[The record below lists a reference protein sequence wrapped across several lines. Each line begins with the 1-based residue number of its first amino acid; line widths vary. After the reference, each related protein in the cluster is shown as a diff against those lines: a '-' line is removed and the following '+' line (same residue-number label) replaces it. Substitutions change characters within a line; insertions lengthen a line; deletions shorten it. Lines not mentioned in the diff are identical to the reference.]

1 MKIPVP
7 PVDERKKVIEEVD
20 KDRRYTID
28 AAIVRIM
35 KSRKVL
41 GLQQL
46 VIECVEQLSNS
57 FKVQHILLHMWYWK
71 KKKNLKILHLVL
83 ILLQLKSIDDFFL
96 YIYELERPTIKTL
109 SI

>member
-41 GLQQL
+41 ELQKL
-46 VIECVEQLSNS
+46 VIECVEQLSNM

-71 KKKNLKILHLVL
+71 KKKKLNSLWLAL
-83 ILLQLKSIDDFFL
+83 I
-96 YIYELERPTIKTL
+96 
-109 SI
+109 

>member
-41 GLQQL
+41 ELQKL
-46 VIECVEQLSNS
+46 VIECVEQLSNM

-71 KKKNLKILHLVL
+71 KKKLNSLLLAL
-83 ILLQLKSIDDFFL
+83 I
-96 YIYELERPTIKTL
+96 
-109 SI
+109 

>member
-7 PVDERKKVIEEVD
+7 LVDERKKVIEEVD

-41 GLQQL
+41 ELQML
-46 VIECVEQLSNS
+46 VIECVEQLSNM
-57 FKVQHILLHMWYWK
+57 FKVQHILLHM
-71 KKKNLKILHLVL
+71 
-83 ILLQLKSIDDFFL
+83 
-96 YIYELERPTIKTL
+96 
-109 SI
+109 